1 MALHLQ
7 KLCVGCDSPEEL
19 KAWIG
24 ARMADRR
31 SRGAPQEH
39 IHTTRMAPKRAEEL
53 LDGGSLYWVIKGVI
67 LVRQPLK
74 DLRSVKGADG
84 ITRCEIVMV
93 PELVPVR
100 PTPRRAFQGWRYL
113 AAHEA
118 PADLAE
124 DERKAPG
131 LPAHL
136 VAELS
141 ALGLL

>member
-1 MALHLQ
+1 MTLHLQ
-7 KLCVGCDSPEEL
+7 KLCVGCDSPEDL
-19 KAWIG
+19 RRWIDQ
-24 ARMADRR
+24 RMADRR
-31 SRGAPQEH
+31 SRGAPQEQV
-39 IHTTRMAPKRAEEL
+39 HTTRMTPKRADEL

-67 LVRQPLK
+67 LVRQPLT
-74 DLRSVKGADG
+74 DLRPAKGADG
-84 ITRCEIVMV
+84 IDRCDLVLT

-118 PADLAE
+118 PPDVAD

-136 VAELS
+136 VAELV
-141 ALGLL
+141 ALGLI